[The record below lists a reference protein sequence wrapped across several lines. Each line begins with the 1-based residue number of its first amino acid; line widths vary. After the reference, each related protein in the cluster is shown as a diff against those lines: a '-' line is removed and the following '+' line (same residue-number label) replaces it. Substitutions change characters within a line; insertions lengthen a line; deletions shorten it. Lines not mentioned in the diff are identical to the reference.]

1 MLLPLYTVAALAN
14 IIAKANNYNINTAYD
29 PDFDIRVKRYVNND
43 GINKNDISRDV
54 NVNYVQ
60 NIDKKHE
67 HKFVDG
73 VNEDSEPVN
82 IYFDEDKQEN
92 DFNKEIGIDS
102 NKQIVPKGYG
112 VNKLNGGFKDNNDI
126 TTKQFSTVNELISPN
141 EIYHNTPILNN
152 KYEKLGIQII
162 NNDQM
167 KEKHNERHKRSY
179 YLPIY
184 MPVTHGKVNATEIQN
199 KTNVFYYQLSDS
211 SIPNYNHKNNNSN
224 IGQAIPMEKNNT
236 FSMKNH
242 TKSENS
248 SSNSQG
254 SNIFPDLSTKNYTNS
269 INNTTNLPTTQNPL
283 NSTTEE
289 IDSYEMYEDYVN
301 GGNFVWTV
309 PKKVDIYHPTPKVD
323 KNPADTQ
330 KNKTKGEKQLEINFN
345 TANKSSTLER
355 KNDTK
360 SQFNNTKSLSG
371 NSSEGDVKEIK
382 QTKDIFNQK
391 DSHYRVA
398 RATKQQKELDFELD
412 YENYGDFIVH
422 RRPKPVAPKK
432 QGKPMNKDKKN
443 NTPTPKDDKNNSTP
457 RPHSTP
463 RNDPKNKQINQ
474 NTNKS
479 TPRPVKTTTK
489 ANKNHSSA
497 ESSDSNESVERTKIS
512 LKNNDFNL
520 FSRWHSIGRKKR
532 SYYLPI
538 PDGEDDTRRTN
549 VRGRKP
555 TRGYYPLSDSYIPGY
570 TGGYDISNYEGD
582 VRPYP
587 KKNAWTTPPP
597 KRNNERTFDD
607 EYEVQPKNSRP
618 TNKNRNHRIEPL
630 PSQREEYESD
640 EGILISLWK
649 STKSFFGRKRR
660 SIDNVS
666 SHTAP
671 IRKRRSVS
679 DFFYNI
685 IDK

>member
-1 MLLPLYTVAALAN
+1 MFLPLYTVAALVN
-14 IIAKANNYNINTAYD
+14 IIAKANNYNINTAYN

-43 GINKNDISRDV
+43 RINKIDISRDV
-54 NVNYVQ
+54 NVNYVK

-67 HKFVDG
+67 HKYVDG

-82 IYFDEDKQEN
+82 VYIDEDKQEN

-112 VNKLNGGFKDNNDI
+112 VNKLNSGFKDNYDI
-126 TTKQFSTVNELISPN
+126 STKQFSIVNELISPN

-152 KYEKLGIQII
+152 KYIQII

-167 KEKHNERHKRSY
+167 KEKNYERHKRSY

-184 MPVTHGKVNATEIQN
+184 MPVTDGKVNATKKQN
-199 KTNVFYYQLSDS
+199 KTIVPYYQLSDTI
-211 SIPNYNHKNNNSN
+211 IPNYNHKNNNSN
-224 IGQAIPMEKNNT
+224 IGQPIPMEKNNT
-236 FSMKNH
+236 FFIKNH
-242 TKSENS
+242 TKYDNS
-248 SSNSQG
+248 SSNSRG

-289 IDSYEMYEDYVN
+289 INSNEMYEDYDN

-309 PKKVDIYHPTPKVD
+309 PKKVDIYQPTPKVD
-323 KNPADTQ
+323 KKPTDTQ

-391 DSHYRVA
+391 DNHYRVT
-398 RATKQQKELDFELD
+398 RATKPQKELDFELD

-432 QGKPMNKDKKN
+432 QGKPLNKDKKN
-443 NTPTPKDDKNNSTP
+443 NNTPRPKDDKNNSTP
-457 RPHSTP
+457 RPPSTP
-463 RNDPKNKQINQ
+463 RNDPKNK
-474 NTNKS
+474 TNK
-479 TPRPVKTTTK
+479 PRPVKTATK
-489 ANKNHSSA
+489 DNKKHSSA
-497 ESSDSNESVERTKIS
+497 ESSESNVSVERTKIS

-538 PDGEDDTRRTN
+538 PDDEDDTRKTN

-555 TRGYYPLSDSYIPGY
+555 NRGYYPLSDTHVPVY
-570 TGGYDISNYEGD
+570 TDGYDISNFEGD

-597 KRNNERTFDD
+597 KRYNERTRDD
-607 EYEVQPKNSRP
+607 EYEVRPKNSRP
-618 TNKNRNHRIEPL
+618 TNKNRNHRIEPS
-630 PSQREEYESD
+630 PSQRDEYKSD
-640 EGILISLWK
+640 EGIVSSLWK
-649 STKSFFGRKRR
+649 STKSIFGRKRR
-660 SIDNVS
+660 SIDNVP

-671 IRKRRSVS
+671 IRKRKSVS